1 MASRETMGISPSSFS
16 KLSEHIGYFSH
27 RTNVGL
33 INADDGLY
41 IIDSG
46 DSEQDGKDI
55 VDSCRELFPEKKI
68 KAILNTH
75 SHQDHSGGNHY
86 ITQSTGAETWTSKK
100 EADILSNPDFMSVIY
115 WGAICFDDLRA
126 QGFVP
131 EYSNTVQKTLSEET
145 IQISSNI
152 SVKCI
157 SLPGH
162 YFGQM
167 GYLISDKT
175 DGKSVFFLGDSCF
188 GSQMLKKYWIP
199 YMLDPEMFR
208 KSIEK
213 IESLYADFY
222 VPSHGEL
229 CNKQRIHAIT
239 ELNSLVTF
247 ETECLLL
254 NILKQGP
261 ATHEAILK
269 KAADFAGLNL
279 KLSQFV
285 LIGTTF
291 RSYLSSMADRGLV
304 SYIMKDN
311 QMLWCLKDTS
321 LKDNSN

>member
-1 MASRETMGISPSSFS
+1 
-16 KLSEHIGYFSH
+16 
-27 RTNVGL
+27 
-33 INADDGLY
+33 
-41 IIDSG
+41 
-46 DSEQDGKDI
+46 
-55 VDSCRELFPEKKI
+55 
-68 KAILNTH
+68 
-75 SHQDHSGGNHY
+75 
-86 ITQSTGAETWTSKK
+86 
-100 EADILSNPDFMSVIY
+100 MSVIY

-131 EYSNTVQKTLSEET
+131 ENDNTVQRTLGEET
-145 IQISSNI
+145 IQIDDNI

-162 YFGQM
+162 YFGQL
-167 GYLISDKT
+167 GYLVSDKT
-175 DGKSVFFLGDSCF
+175 DGQSVFFLGDSCF

-199 YMLDPEMFR
+199 YMLDPLMFR

-213 IESLYADFY
+213 IEAQDADFY

-229 CNKQRIHAIT
+229 CDKKRILAIT

-247 ETECLLL
+247 ETESLLL
-254 NILKQGP
+254 NILKKGP

-304 SYIMKDN
+304 SYRMEDN
-311 QMLWCLKDTS
+311 QMLWCIKS
-321 LKDNSN
+321 

>member
-1 MASRETMGISPSSFS
+1 MGINPSSFT
-16 KLSEHIGYFSH
+16 KLSEHIGFFSH

-33 INADDGLY
+33 VEAEDGLY
-41 IIDSG
+41 LIDSG

-55 VDSCRELFPEKKI
+55 VDSCRELFPDKKI
-68 KAILNTH
+68 KVILNTH

-86 ITQSTGAETWTSKK
+86 IAETTGAETWSSKK
-100 EADILSNPDFMSVIY
+100 EADILANPDFMSVIY
-115 WGAICFDDLRA
+115 WGAICFDDLKA

-131 EYSNTVQKTLSEET
+131 ENSNAVQRFVAEET
-145 IQISSNI
+145 INLDDKISL
-152 SVKCI
+152 KCI

-167 GYLISDKT
+167 GYLISDKA
-175 DGKSVFFLGDSCF
+175 DGQSVFFLGDSCF

-199 YMLDPEMFR
+199 YMLDPQMFR

-213 IESLYADFY
+213 IESQDADFY
-222 VPSHGEL
+222 VPSHGES
-229 CNKQRIHAIT
+229 CDRKRILAIT

-247 ETECLLL
+247 ETESLLL
-254 NILKQGP
+254 NILKNGP
-261 ATHEAILK
+261 ATHETILK

-304 SYIMKDN
+304 SYRMEDN
-311 QMLWCLKDTS
+311 QMFWCIKD
-321 LKDNSN
+321 

>member
-1 MASRETMGISPSSFS
+1 MGISPSSFIR
-16 KLSEHIGYFSH
+16 LSEHIGFFSH

-33 INADDGLY
+33 VEAKDGLY
-41 IIDSG
+41 LIDSG
-46 DSEQDGKDI
+46 DSDQDGKDL
-55 VDSCRELFPEKKI
+55 VDSCKELFPDKKI

-86 ITQSTGAETWTSKK
+86 ITEATGAETWTSKK

-115 WGAICFDDLRA
+115 WGAICFDDLKA

-131 EYSNTVQKTLSEET
+131 EHENSVQKFLGEETVQIDDT
-145 IQISSNI
+145 ISFE
-152 SVKCI
+152 CI

-162 YFGQM
+162 YFGQL
-167 GYLISDKT
+167 GYIFSDKS
-175 DGKSVFFLGDSCF
+175 DGHSVFFLGDSCF

-199 YMLDPEMFR
+199 YMLDPLMFR

-213 IESLYADFY
+213 IEAQDADFY
-222 VPSHGEL
+222 VPSHGEQ
-229 CNKQRIHAIT
+229 CDKKRILAIT

-247 ETECLLL
+247 ETESLLL
-254 NILKQGP
+254 NILKKGP
-261 ATHEAILK
+261 ATHEMILK
-269 KAADFAGLNL
+269 NAADFAGLNL

-304 SYIMKDN
+304 SYRMENN
-311 QMLWCLKDTS
+311 QMFWCLKS
-321 LKDNSN
+321 